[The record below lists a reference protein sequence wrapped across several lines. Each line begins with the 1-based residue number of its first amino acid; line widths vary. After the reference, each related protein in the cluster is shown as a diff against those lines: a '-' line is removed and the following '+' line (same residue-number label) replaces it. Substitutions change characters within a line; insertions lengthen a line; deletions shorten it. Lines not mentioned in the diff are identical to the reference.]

1 MNMCT
6 RYKNRRN
13 WIVHLFHIQYHNH
26 SFTYTYPSCFSYIF
40 FFKCIERVSVCM
52 VRFTRCCMIIVWN
65 NKELKS
71 STQYRNT
78 YIYALLHK
86 TNLIRYKSALIYAN
100 IRVCF
105 YYFHSICCTG
115 NKNAIRSTNN
125 NKNKVW
131 CPNHFPSSAER
142 WCDSWVQKLFLPI
155 PLIRQRGW
163 SLRPKVRRVLVSSY
177 SYCKRTIQILTNIF
191 IIIIFIILKT
201 FDNYHII
208 RTKNWR
214 TSMDGSGR
222 ISLKMKPMRGS

>member
-1 MNMCT
+1 MNE
-6 RYKNRRN
+6 YVHKIQKWRN
-13 WIVHLFHIQYHNH
+13 WIVRLFHIQYHYH
-26 SFTYTYPSCFSYIF
+26 SFTNTCPSCFSYIF

-65 NKELKS
+65 N
-71 STQYRNT
+71 
-78 YIYALLHK
+78 HK
-86 TNLIRYKSALIYAN
+86 TNLIRYKSVLIYGN
-100 IRVCF
+100 IHVCF

-125 NKNKVW
+125 NKNIVW

-222 ISLKMKPMRGS
+222 ISSKTKPMRGS